1 MAAVELLGNR
11 ADGGR
16 FVYKQ
21 LMDHTLGVGC
31 WQNMHK
37 GMNISFIHSFR
48 LVFTT
53 FFLLNNIDLSHQ
65 LRICLFN

>member
-37 GMNISFIHSFR
+37 GMNISFR